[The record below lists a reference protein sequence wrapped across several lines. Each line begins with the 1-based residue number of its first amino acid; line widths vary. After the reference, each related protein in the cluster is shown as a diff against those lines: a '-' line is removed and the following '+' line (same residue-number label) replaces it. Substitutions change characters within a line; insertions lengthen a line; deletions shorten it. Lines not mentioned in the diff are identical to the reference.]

1 MEKRKH
7 DIIVHSWELFRKYG
21 IKSIS
26 MDDIAREMGMSKKTL
41 YLAVKDKNEIVSGV
55 VGILKEL
62 ISGFWAVFHDDSLT
76 ALKQHCKQKDAIRT
90 LHKHFNPT
98 FAYDLQKY
106 YPELHRE
113 LVNWRKSVIT
123 ESHIANIEKGKRE
136 GVFRSDI
143 NAEIITKLLVAH
155 HIFTFDPVNEIFSI
169 EEVMDFNIVEQ
180 VYMYHL
186 RGISTP
192 KGLEEI
198 EKLFT
203 NEEKLHV

>member
-1 MEKRKH
+1 MENKRN
-7 DIIVHSWELFRKYG
+7 DIIVRSWELFRKYG

-26 MDDIAREMGMSKKTL
+26 MDDIAREMGISKKTL
-41 YLAVKDKNEIVSGV
+41 YHVVKDKNELVGGV
-55 VGILKEL
+55 VGVLKEL

-76 ALKQHCKQKDAIRT
+76 SLEQHCKQKSAIKN

-106 YPELHRE
+106 YPELHRDLIE
-113 LVNWRKSVIT
+113 YRKRVIT
-123 ESHIANIEKGKRE
+123 DAHIANIEKGKKE
-136 GVFRSDI
+136 GLFRDDVKADI
-143 NAEIITKLLVAH
+143 IARLLVAH
-155 HIFTFDPVNEIFSI
+155 HIFTFDPVNEIFTI
-169 EEVMDFNIVEQ
+169 GEVMDFNIVEQ

-186 RGISTP
+186 RGLSTP

-198 EKLFT
+198 NKLFT

>member
-1 MEKRKH
+1 
-7 DIIVHSWELFRKYG
+7 
-21 IKSIS
+21 

-41 YLAVKDKNEIVSGV
+41 YHTVKDKNELVSGV

-62 ISGFWAVFHDDSLT
+62 ISGFWTVFHDDNLTSLE
-76 ALKQHCKQKDAIRT
+76 QHCKQKDAIKD

-113 LVNWRKSVIT
+113 LNNWRKSVIT
-123 ESHIANIEKGKRE
+123 EAHISNIEKGKRE
-136 GVFRSDI
+136 GLFRS
-143 NAEIITKLLVAH
+143 EIRADVIAKLLVAH

-169 EEVMDFNIVEQ
+169 EDVMDFKVVEQ

-186 RGISTP
+186 RGLCTRE
-192 KGLEEI
+192 GLDEI
-198 EKLFT
+198 DKLF
-203 NEEKLHV
+203 NNDEKLHDD